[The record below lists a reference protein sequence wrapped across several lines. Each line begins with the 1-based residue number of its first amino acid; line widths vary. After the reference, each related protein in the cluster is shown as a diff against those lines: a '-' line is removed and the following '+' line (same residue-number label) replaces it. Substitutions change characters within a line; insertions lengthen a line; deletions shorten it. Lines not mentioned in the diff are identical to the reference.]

1 MTMKGLIKYMKE
13 GDGKMNLK
21 QRRERLGLSIGAMAD
36 RLGVDVGNL
45 SRYENGKRVFR
56 TIDLLAVIENYNLT
70 YDELKEY
77 LDTVARNK

>member
-1 MTMKGLIKYMKE
+1 MKGLIKCMKE

-21 QRRERLGLSIGAMAD
+21 QRRESLGLSIGAMAD